1 MKLYALKHVPFRAI
15 EDHFRQGWVVS
26 FANAPMHHH
35 HYGCELAW
43 ICSCPVP
50 GGFKSDRVNHRV
62 PDHLQPV
69 SATHERADSRRQL

>member
-1 MKLYALKHVPFRAI
+1 MKLFALKFVRFDRI

-35 HYGCELAW
+35 HYGVELAW

-50 GGFKSDRVNHRV
+50 GGFKHEYRRV
-62 PDHLQPV
+62 PNPQTEN
-69 SATHERADSRRQL
+69 ANGRADGP